1 MNRWTATLLSLV
13 TCLVVMFSGTA
24 QAQEEPKRDQLA
36 VLNLRATT
44 DGFSIQFLTALTDRV
59 RVVAVKDLGDKFN
72 YMSRERILEIE
83 SGWACDAEDTE
94 NCNLTVG
101 QQLQADYIVTGE
113 VSREGRTH
121 RFTLRLQH
129 VWTKKT
135 LNMETG
141 VVYSMKAL
149 EGAVEKAARSLV
161 RFLLVGTLDLASI
174 PKNAE
179 VFIDRSSTA
188 DCRTPCEFSVKPGKH
203 VLQLTH
209 DGYPL
214 QEREI
219 EVQAGQ
225 RLAFNIEFPLPE
237 TTLTVTATSKK
248 GESLS
253 GQVSIKGGSVDRN
266 LNLPV
271 EIRLPVGSYSV
282 TVITDAGEFHDTV
295 RLEPGQPKRVDAVLN
310 PPDVPVVVRCK
321 KRYTSAQLERIRQG
335 GTCTELQEVVDE
347 SGECRRQLKRQ
358 WKSAQNACAS
368 GSTSMC
374 QRQQVAEREYEAER
388 ALYRSLVMRMR
399 QRRCPNSPR

>member
-1 MNRWTATLLSLV
+1 MNRWTATLLSIV
-13 TCLVVMFSGTA
+13 TSLMVLSPGTTK
-24 QAQEEPKRDQLA
+24 AQEEPNRKQLA

-161 RFLLVGTLDLASI
+161 RFLLVGTL
-174 PKNAE
+174 
-179 VFIDRSSTA
+179 
-188 DCRTPCEFSVKPGKH
+188 
-203 VLQLTH
+203 
-209 DGYPL
+209 
-214 QEREI
+214 
-219 EVQAGQ
+219 
-225 RLAFNIEFPLPE
+225 
-237 TTLTVTATSKK
+237 
-248 GESLS
+248 
-253 GQVSIKGGSVDRN
+253 
-266 LNLPV
+266 
-271 EIRLPVGSYSV
+271 
-282 TVITDAGEFHDTV
+282 
-295 RLEPGQPKRVDAVLN
+295 
-310 PPDVPVVVRCK
+310 
-321 KRYTSAQLERIRQG
+321 
-335 GTCTELQEVVDE
+335 
-347 SGECRRQLKRQ
+347 
-358 WKSAQNACAS
+358 
-368 GSTSMC
+368 
-374 QRQQVAEREYEAER
+374 
-388 ALYRSLVMRMR
+388 
-399 QRRCPNSPR
+399 